1 MWISDTSGQGHG
13 DKSGDK
19 SRDNTDDNSSRS
31 RSGDKSGEMCVNKR
45 CAGISPTLYAEQ
57 STRSDIHNSRFI
69 VYDIF
74 RERGL
79 LLVIHLLLSRLSRF
93 SGDVYA

>member
-1 MWISDTSGQGHG
+1 MWISDTSGHVHG

-19 SRDNTDDNSSRS
+19 SCDNSDDNSSRS
-31 RSGDKSGEMCVNKR
+31 RSGDKSGQKCVNKR
-45 CAGISPTLYAEQ
+45 CGRISPTLYAEQ

-74 RERGL
+74 RSCIVRSVRL
-79 LLVIHLLLSRLSRF
+79 LRVSLLS
-93 SGDVYA
+93 G

>member
-13 DKSGDK
+13 D
-19 SRDNTDDNSSRS
+19 NTHDNSSRS

-57 STRSDIHNSRFI
+57 STRTDIHNSRFI

-74 RERGL
+74 RSCIVRSVRL
-79 LLVIHLLLSRLSRF
+79 LRVSLLS
-93 SGDVYA
+93 G

>member
-1 MWISDTSGQGHG
+1 MWISDTRGHGHG

-19 SRDNTDDNSSRS
+19 SGDNSDDNSSRS

-45 CAGISPTLYAEQ
+45 CAGISATLYAEQ

-74 RERGL
+74 RSCIVRSVRL
-79 LLVIHLLLSRLSRF
+79 LRVSLLS
-93 SGDVYA
+93 G

>member
-13 DKSGDK
+13 D
-19 SRDNTDDNSSRS
+19 NTHDNSSRS

-45 CAGISPTLYAEQ
+45 CAGISATLYAEQ

-74 RERGL
+74 RSCIVRSVRL
-79 LLVIHLLLSRLSRF
+79 LRVSLLS
-93 SGDVYA
+93 G

>member
-13 DKSGDK
+13 DKSCDK
-19 SRDNTDDNSSRS
+19 SRDNTHDNSSRS

-74 RERGL
+74 RSCIVRSVRL
-79 LLVIHLLLSRLSRF
+79 LRVSLLS
-93 SGDVYA
+93 G

>member
-1 MWISDTSGQGHG
+1 MIPAVRVTVIRAVI
-13 DKSGDK
+13 
-19 SRDNTDDNSSRS
+19 RDNTHDNSSRS

-45 CAGISPTLYAEQ
+45 CAGISATLYAEQ

>member
-13 DKSGDK
+13 DKTGDK
-19 SRDNTDDNSSRS
+19 SRDNTDDNTSRS

-45 CAGISPTLYAEQ
+45 CAGISPPLYAEQ
-57 STRSDIHNSRFI
+57 STPTDIHNSRFI

-74 RERGL
+74 RSCIVRSVRL
-79 LLVIHLLLSRLSRF
+79 LRVSLLS
-93 SGDVYA
+93 G

>member
-1 MWISDTSGQGHG
+1 MWISDTRGHGHG

-74 RERGL
+74 RSCIVRSVRL
-79 LLVIHLLLSRLSRF
+79 LRVSLLS
-93 SGDVYA
+93 G

>member
-1 MWISDTSGQGHG
+1 MWISDTSRQGHS
-13 DKSGDK
+13 DKSCDK
-19 SRDNTDDNSSRS
+19 SRDNTHDNSSRS

-74 RERGL
+74 RSCIVRSVRL
-79 LLVIHLLLSRLSRF
+79 LRVSLLS
-93 SGDVYA
+93 G